1 MSRKISVG
9 ITISM
14 VIVAITATFAI
25 TMSISQR
32 IYNGLINDL
41 PERTQMYSSIA
52 EIDELVRSKYL
63 GTIDESTLNANVA
76 GGYVDGLGDKYS
88 YYMNADEFAQY
99 QTVISGKSTGI
110 GIKTA
115 LNSKSGYM
123 TVTEVFADS
132 PAESSGFKKGD
143 EISHINDEA
152 VNAENYNEMVKKLE
166 GRTLTNI
173 NVTYIRNKISKTVN
187 VMMGYSSQSVSHK
200 LIGEV
205 GYIRINAFY
214 ENTAT
219 QVSSAIES
227 LTDKGA
233 MSLVFDLRNTSE
245 GSIEYA
251 TRVLDL
257 LVPVASEGSGALAT
271 AVDKGGKTVKVFS
284 SDSTNVSMRMVV
296 IVNSGTC
303 GGAELFACDLRDFG
317 KAWIV
322 GNTTKGNGTMQEVF
336 RLDDGGAIMLTVA
349 KIIPYKSESF
359 DKTGIAPDYE
369 ISLKNALDSKFEL
382 LDESEDNQL
391 QAALSLLAGQ

>member
-25 TMSISQR
+25 TMSVSQR

-88 YYMNADEFAQY
+88 YYMNADEFAKY

-152 VNAENYNEMVKKLE
+152 VNAKNYNEMVKKLE
-166 GRTLTNI
+166 GQTLTNI

-214 ENTAT
+214 ENTAA
-219 QVSSAIES
+219 QVNSAIES

-233 MSLVFDLRNTSE
+233 TSLVFDLRNTSE

-271 AVDKGGKTVKVFS
+271 AIDKGGKAVKVFS